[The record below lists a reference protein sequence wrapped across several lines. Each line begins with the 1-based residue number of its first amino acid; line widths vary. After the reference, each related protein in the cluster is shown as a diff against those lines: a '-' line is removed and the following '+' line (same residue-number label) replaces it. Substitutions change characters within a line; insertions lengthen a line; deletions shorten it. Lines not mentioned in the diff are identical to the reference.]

1 MSTAG
6 PVPVGIRWCT
16 PSSWP
21 TRWPRLRAPGPA
33 TGPIVDAFAR
43 SLSELGLT
51 PADFD
56 ELRVLVA
63 QRLGEVEQRF
73 N

>member
-1 MSTAG
+1 MHTVFLADA
-6 PVPVGIRWCT
+6 
-16 PSSWP
+16 
-21 TRWPRLRAPGPA
+21 LAKA
-33 TGPIVDAFAR
+33 TGAGAGDGPERDAFAR
-43 SLSELGLT
+43 SLGELGLT
-51 PADFD
+51 PADFE